1 MKEVLDSNT
10 KISKE
15 AKECVQECVGEFIA
29 FITSEASFQ
38 CKNQKRKTVN
48 GEDILWALGQ
58 VGFDDYKI
66 ILQEYLNK
74 YKAVNFF
81 FFVVINFRPTKKA
94 RPRGKVRNW
103 ILVMMTKRWALRMPA
118 GIWKWMMRMGRN
130 KVTGNLW
137 ELI

>member
-1 MKEVLDSNT
+1 MPIANVSRIMKQVLDSNT

-58 VGFDDYKI
+58 VGFDDYKT

-74 YKAVNFF
+74 YKQ
-81 FFVVINFRPTKKA
+81 VIHSLSKNSD
-94 RPRGKVRNW
+94 
-103 ILVMMTKRWALRMPA
+103 L
-118 GIWKWMMRMGRN
+118 
-130 KVTGNLW
+130 
-137 ELI
+137 

>member
-48 GEDILWALGQ
+48 GDDILWALGQ
-58 VGFDDYKI
+58 VGFDDYKV
-66 ILQEYLNK
+66 ILHEYLIK
-74 YKAVNFF
+74 YKAVSFF
-81 FFVVINFRPTKKA
+81 FSPKN
-94 RPRGKVRNW
+94 
-103 ILVMMTKRWALRMPA
+103 
-118 GIWKWMMRMGRN
+118 
-130 KVTGNLW
+130 
-137 ELI
+137 

>member
-81 FFVVINFRPTKKA
+81 FVVINFRPTKKA
-94 RPRGKVRNW
+94 RPRGKVQN
-103 ILVMMTKRWALRMPA
+103 
-118 GIWKWMMRMGRN
+118 
-130 KVTGNLW
+130 
-137 ELI
+137 

>member
-1 MKEVLDSNT
+1 MDRSSIDYEETMCGQDRYPLPLPPNNPLSLPIANVSRIMKEVLDSNT

-58 VGFDDYKI
+58 VGFDDYKV

-74 YKAVNFF
+74 YKAVNFIF
-81 FFVVINFRPTKKA
+81 F
-94 RPRGKVRNW
+94 G
-103 ILVMMTKRWALRMPA
+103 
-118 GIWKWMMRMGRN
+118 N
-130 KVTGNLW
+130 KF
-137 ELI
+137 